1 MKADDFR
8 ALNEEQVRLRLDEMK
23 REQFE
28 LRMQLH
34 SGQLTNTNRLKQL
47 KRDVA
52 RALTVLAELERA
64 GAATAVSR

>member
-8 ALNEEQVRLRLDEMK
+8 ALDREQIGIRMDEMK
-23 REQFE
+23 RELFD

-34 SGQLTNTNRLKQL
+34 SGQLTNTNRLKRI

-52 RALTVLAELERA
+52 RALTVINELERA
-64 GAATAVSR
+64 ESATAVSR

>member
-8 ALNEEQVRLRLDEMK
+8 ALDRDQIDLRMDQMK
-23 REQFE
+23 RELFD

-34 SGQLTNTNRLKQL
+34 SGQLTNTNRLKQV

-52 RALTVLAELERA
+52 RALTVLNELERA
-64 GAATAVSR
+64 EGETAASR